1 MEGHHTRQILI
12 RAAASYHSQCFK
24 LRINLS
30 KTPAPDRRT
39 LCGCRS
45 TNAVIDVHPSNGVPR
60 AILVAVSSISRR
72 NSFLRRNQPMRS
84 TPPRLTHTNHHP
96 QSRGPATCP
105 CDRVRRRSA
114 SASADGESLK
124 SPPFFPVNTH
134 RGRGGRIGQQSASRH
149 PCIRLSASGGPD
161 EGPNDV
167 DQLGDV
173 LIELSI
179 PKLELKWTSDVSDLL
194 IQIKD
199 RGSGGL
205 ERRGRAMPGVMAVT
219 KITALIDA

>member
-24 LRINLS
+24 LWINLA
-30 KTPAPDRRT
+30 KTPQIAERLRLSFDDECRNRRQSLKWGAERHPGGCVFHLAPKQ
-39 LCGCRS
+39 LS
-45 TNAVIDVHPSNGVPR
+45 PSQ
-60 AILVAVSSISRR
+60 S
-72 NSFLRRNQPMRS
+72 PMRS

-149 PCIRLSASGGPD
+149 PCIRKRERGPD

-167 DQLGDV
+167 DRPGDV
-173 LIELSI
+173 RIELSYRSSSQADYRC
-179 PKLELKWTSDVSDLL
+179 L
-194 IQIKD
+194 
-199 RGSGGL
+199 
-205 ERRGRAMPGVMAVT
+205 
-219 KITALIDA
+219 